1 VTFLKGTE
9 PNELSWSVAKL
20 EVSDDAGVPADCK
33 YKYLFGLVALQ
44 RELQSCGGE
53 TSSKDERYSNTDEC
67 KALLGQGSTVLC
79 NTCRDTGAAIATIET
94 VMMML
99 GIFAGITIVFRMC
112 DQNKEDPLKH
122 FIVTLLLTGVT
133 IGLFVAWVLWL
144 STCHQE
150 IRIHIMN
157 IQNTQV
163 LDGPALGDAK
173 AVGVSSGFS
182 LALVSMFFALFATF
196 NEYRI
201 ALYGMDAPAQAKKE
215 DVEIGEHK
223 NKEER
228 KVSI

>member
-144 STCHQE
+144 STWYKKWENATRYSDVVIFWQS
-150 IRIHIMN
+150 
-157 IQNTQV
+157 
-163 LDGPALGDAK
+163 PGDQ
-173 AVGVSSGFS
+173 
-182 LALVSMFFALFATF
+182 
-196 NEYRI
+196 
-201 ALYGMDAPAQAKKE
+201 DPHH
-215 DVEIGEHK
+215 EHSK
-223 NKEER
+223 HTSTR
-228 KVSI
+228 WACFG